1 MKHFLTAVSIA
12 CTGLF
17 YLSMGFAISL
27 SASQVDSVLEKRGYN
42 PNSVD
47 YSRLGKETGTLPPVI
62 GNIDTPDVTI
72 NTKYEAAIALEWNDA
87 HWVNS
92 ILLLKEMQ
100 RTYPKKSDSF
110 QKNIKEMQRT
120 YPKKSDSFQK
130 NIDNIKKSKGVTD
143 KQIEDAYIVQLKEF
157 CANNQQF
164 TFYVKGTRQISP
176 EVSILLRYLTAS
188 PSDCGKYKSDIIRLA
203 KNLTVKSLSDGH
215 GSIARNKQEEFS
227 IVISNYQD
235 IEDFVMPEVDKIYAQ
250 I

>member
-1 MKHFLTAVSIA
+1 MEAIMKHFLTAVSIA

-92 ILLLKEMQ
+92 ILLL
-100 RTYPKKSDSF
+100 
-110 QKNIKEMQRT
+110 KEMQRT

>member
-92 ILLLKEMQ
+92 ILLL
-100 RTYPKKSDSF
+100 
-110 QKNIKEMQRT
+110 KEMQRT